1 MQQVQ
6 HQLQEMF
13 QLFHQLLL
21 RVVVQVDLEPV
32 LIVVQELQ
40 EEMVDLVEA
49 VTVIQLLLVDVVQE
63 QEIHLQQLQHKEQME
78 EQPTYRVVQL

>member
-1 MQQVQ
+1 M
-6 HQLQEMF
+6 LQY
-13 QLFHQLLL
+13 FHQLLR

>member
-1 MQQVQ
+1 MI
-6 HQLQEMF
+6 
-13 QLFHQLLL
+13 LLML
-21 RVVVQVDLEPV
+21 G
-32 LIVVQELQ
+32 
-40 EEMVDLVEA
+40 LVEA

>member
-6 HQLQEMF
+6 HLLKDQL
-13 QLFHQLLL
+13 QLFHQLVLQ
-21 RVVVQVDLEPV
+21 VVVQVDLETV
-32 LIVVQELQ
+32 LIQVQQLQ

-49 VTVIQLLLVDVVQE
+49 VTAIQPLLVDVVQE

-78 EQPTYRVVQL
+78 EQPRYRVVQL

>member
-6 HQLQEMF
+6 HLLKDQL
-13 QLFHQLLL
+13 QLFHQLVLQ
-21 RVVVQVDLEPV
+21 VVVQVDLEPV
-32 LIVVQELQ
+32 LIQVQELQ